1 MLGQSLDDLGKAYKS
16 LGNKTDNWKTKTI
29 NAFKSISVARKA
41 AAEEALRNSFNWG
54 EDGSDIGNANKSSI
68 EEWTDQRN
76 AGNKSGMEKAYNNA
90 SKAVR
95 EYIDVTDEA
104 KVSTDGF
111 KEHQQNLINNLGKS
125 NVAARAAAVGMKILK
140 AAMSMAIMA
149 ALQFAIQ
156 KLVEGF
162 DYLIHMQDKLNEKA
176 EEARKQYEETTEE
189 LNTQEEE
196 LSKVKAQLA
205 ALDSIENPTLADE
218 AQTEELKAQ
227 NKELEQQIA
236 YLKEK
241 QEIEEEAARK
251 AADEAWENA
260 HKSGLSN
267 SYDASGNKLKWYQQG
282 WLVDL
287 LSNIGNA
294 TKSASDV
301 NYKLTK
307 PHVDYSEI
315 DAATSAMEKLTKA
328 REEYEQIINNPR
340 LSNAEKF
347 EQLEDKKK
355 EIDDLKANL
364 VEINGHFKD
373 SSNADARDFFE
384 QINEA
389 ISGTTEQTSQSQK
402 TLKNYADTIDNLFN
416 EETDFNK
423 TNFSIFFDD
432 NGNLVADNIDVAFNG
447 ASEELKDNISTVLQ
461 QYKDGA
467 LGAEQAKQA
476 FAAALALESVKID
489 SKKVVADFQDAFG
502 GAVEGV
508 DGLINSYD
516 ELDATLKRI
525 SETYDL
531 VNGALEEQ
539 NQNGSIS
546 IETAL
551 NLAKSGANYADCLEV
566 TAQGIRVKESAT
578 KEMVEAQISATKASV
593 DQALAEA
600 EVRLA
605 LLNLAVGMQPV
616 AEATKTV
623 LGPALE
629 GAGSAAAYLASLLDS
644 ISNKNY
650 EGMFDRASIAADTA
664 KAKIQD
670 ASNSVSSALSDSIS
684 SQIIATENEI
694 ESLKNMQGMIDN
706 LNYSNYKTK
715 YSSSSSSSSS
725 KSSSSSSSSDD
736 PRLEAWNEMLAT
748 KKHQLEM
755 DQITE
760 EQYYAWLEANYKK
773 QLNNQKKYLD
783 EWRQYEEEIYK
794 WKKQKRL
801 DDWNDAVDT
810 KKHELEMGKIDEGEY
825 YEWLARNYKSYL
837 KDNLEEYR
845 KYQEEIHKFEEQQG
859 KESQDAL
866 EELIDL
872 RVDMLK
878 QEKENEKDVLKERQD
893 NVKEFYDK
901 QRDLLKEH
909 YDKIDK
915 EEERR
920 EKRKNVT
927 DIQAE
932 LLELEADDSVEAQ
945 KRRLELEEELA
956 DAKKD
961 LNDFER
967 DEELEQAEKMYD
979 DLEEMQTEY
988 YDRQIE
994 AIEDYLDDA
1003 YALRQQAIKDLQNGN
1018 AQLYQEMI
1026 EYNRQYGSTI
1036 DSDIT
1041 EKWDAAYE
1049 ALNRYNELLDD
1060 DYGIKLQNMTGNTSK
1075 HYTPADKI
1083 PESKPTTTN
1092 KKPSTTNKKSSTAT
1106 KAKSGPNVGDRV
1118 TVKKTATNFSPQSG
1132 SVKMNKSVPGG
1143 TYTVYQLKGN
1153 QVLIGVPG
1161 KGYTGWVYKSDL
1173 QGYAK
1178 GTSNAKGGLAV
1189 VNEEGL
1195 EYILGSPSKGKY
1207 QFLNNG
1213 DKVFNAKA
1221 SEFLYKWA
1229 NEPAKILGSMIKSIS
1244 ASSSIA
1250 IASPCNITVGDIN
1263 ISGNADEKTV
1273 GELRRV
1279 RKELITDILN
1289 EFKKIKK

>member
-1 MLGQSLDDLGKAYKS
+1 MLQTISNSVNVKAQLGEDNQKFIDEWNNATFENRDKLLAGASKSMQDYINTVGDGKA
-16 LGNKTDNWKTKTI
+16 TW
-29 NAFKSISVARKA
+29 
-41 AAEEALRNSFNWG
+41 E
-54 EDGSDIGNANKSSI
+54 
-68 EEWTDQRN
+68 
-76 AGNKSGMEKAYNNA
+76 
-90 SKAVR
+90 
-95 EYIDVTDEA
+95 
-104 KVSTDGF
+104 GF
-111 KEHQQNLINNLGKS
+111 IKHQQNAAEQIKATSLS
-125 NVAARAAAVGMKILK
+125 ARAAAVGMKILK

-189 LNTQEEE
+189 LNAQEEE
-196 LSKVKAQLA
+196 LSKVKSQLA
-205 ALDSIENPTLADE
+205 ALNSIENPTLADK
-218 AQTEELKAQ
+218 AQTEELKSQ
-227 NKELEQQIA
+227 NEELELQIA

-241 QEIEEEAARK
+241 QEIEEKAAKK

-260 HKSGLSN
+260 HKSGLGN
-267 SYDASGNKLKWYQQG
+267 SYDASGNKLEWYKQG
-282 WLVDL
+282 WF
-287 LSNIGNA
+287 IRMANA
-294 TKSASDV
+294 TDNPMSGQ
-301 NYKLTK
+301 TIEI
-307 PHVDYSEI
+307 PVDYSEI
-315 DAATSAMEKLTKA
+315 DAATSAMEKLSEA
-328 REEYEQIINNPR
+328 REEYEQIINNTS

-373 SSNADARDFFE
+373 STNTDAQDLFE
-384 QINEA
+384 RITEA
-389 ISGTTEQTSQSQK
+389 ISGTTEQASQSQE
-402 TLKNYADTIDNLFN
+402 TLEDYANTIDNLFN
-416 EETDFNK
+416 ESDAFNG
-423 TNFSIFFDD
+423 TNFSIFFDN
-432 NGNLVADNIDVAFNG
+432 NGNLVADNIDAAFNG
-447 ASEELKDNISTVLQ
+447 ASEELKDNISIVLQ

-467 LGAEQAKQA
+467 IGAEQAKLA

-489 SKKVVADFQDAFG
+489 SQKVVAEFQDAFG

-593 DQALAEA
+593 NQALAEA

-605 LLNLAVGMQPV
+605 FLNLAVGMQPV

-736 PRLEAWNEMLAT
+736 PRLEAWNKMLAT

-878 QEKENEKDVLKERQD
+878 REKENEKDILKERQD

-1026 EYNRQYGSTI
+1026 EYNRQYGLIQWLTHRVI
-1036 DSDIT
+1036 CVKNYT
-1041 EKWDAAYE
+1041 YMRGLPKALHQNKRVETPKW
-1049 ALNRYNELLDD
+1049 
-1060 DYGIKLQNMTGNTSK
+1060 YG
-1075 HYTPADKI
+1075 A
-1083 PESKPTTTN
+1083 
-1092 KKPSTTNKKSSTAT
+1092 
-1106 KAKSGPNVGDRV
+1106 KAERTQGWY
-1118 TVKKTATNFSPQSG
+1118 TVKP
-1132 SVKMNKSVPGG
+1132 
-1143 TYTVYQLKGN
+1143 
-1153 QVLIGVPG
+1153 
-1161 KGYTGWVYKSDL
+1161 
-1173 QGYAK
+1173 
-1178 GTSNAKGGLAV
+1178 
-1189 VNEEGL
+1189 
-1195 EYILGSPSKGKY
+1195 
-1207 QFLNNG
+1207 
-1213 DKVFNAKA
+1213 
-1221 SEFLYKWA
+1221 
-1229 NEPAKILGSMIKSIS
+1229 
-1244 ASSSIA
+1244 
-1250 IASPCNITVGDIN
+1250 
-1263 ISGNADEKTV
+1263 
-1273 GELRRV
+1273 
-1279 RKELITDILN
+1279 
-1289 EFKKIKK
+1289 

>member
-1 MLGQSLDDLGKAYKS
+1 MFGQSLDDLGKAYKS

-76 AGNKSGMEKAYNNA
+76 ASNKSGMEKAYNNA
-90 SKAVR
+90 SRAVR
-95 EYIDVTDEA
+95 EYIDVTDKA

-111 KEHQQNLINNLGKS
+111 KEHQQKLINNLGKS
-125 NVAARAAAVGMKILK
+125 NVAARAAAVGMRVLK
-140 AAMSMAIMA
+140 AAMGMAIMA
-149 ALQFAIQ
+149 VLQFAIQ
-156 KLVEGF
+156 KLVDGL

-176 EEARKQYEETTEE
+176 EEARKQYEETTGE

-196 LSKVKAQLA
+196 LSKVKSQLA
-205 ALDSIENPTLADE
+205 ALKSIENPTLADK

-227 NKELEQQIA
+227 NKELELQIA

-241 QEIEEEAARK
+241 QGVEENAAKK
-251 AADEAWENA
+251 ASDEAWENA
-260 HKSGLSN
+260 HKSGLGN
-267 SYDASGNKLKWYQQG
+267 SYDASGNKLKWYEK
-282 WLVDL
+282 LAADAVY
-287 LSNIGNA
+287 SKIGV
-294 TKSASDV
+294 KKYS
-301 NYKLTK
+301 
-307 PHVDYSEI
+307 SEI
-315 DAATSAMEKLTKA
+315 DAATSAMEKLTEA
-328 REEYEQIINNPR
+328 RTEYEQIINNTS
-340 LSNAEKF
+340 LSNEEKF
-347 EQLEDKKK
+347 KQLEDKKK

-364 VEINGHFKD
+364 VEISGHFKD
-373 SSNADARDFFE
+373 STNAEARDFFE
-384 QINEA
+384 QITDA
-389 ISGTTEQTSQSQK
+389 ISGTTEQTAQSQK
-402 TLKNYADTIDNLFN
+402 TLEDYVNTIDSLFN
-416 EETDFNK
+416 GSDAFNG
-423 TNFSIFFDD
+423 TNFSIFFDN
-432 NGNLVADNIDVAFNG
+432 NGNLVADNIDAAFNG

-706 LNYSNYKTK
+706 LNYSNYKTE
-715 YSSSSSSSSS
+715 YSSS

-1026 EYNRQYGSTI
+1026 EYNRQYGLIQWLTHRVI
-1036 DSDIT
+1036 CVKNYTYMRGLPKALHQNKRVEIP
-1041 EKWDAAYE
+1041 KW
-1049 ALNRYNELLDD
+1049 
-1060 DYGIKLQNMTGNTSK
+1060 YG
-1075 HYTPADKI
+1075 A
-1083 PESKPTTTN
+1083 
-1092 KKPSTTNKKSSTAT
+1092 
-1106 KAKSGPNVGDRV
+1106 KAERTQGWY
-1118 TVKKTATNFSPQSG
+1118 TVKP
-1132 SVKMNKSVPGG
+1132 
-1143 TYTVYQLKGN
+1143 
-1153 QVLIGVPG
+1153 
-1161 KGYTGWVYKSDL
+1161 
-1173 QGYAK
+1173 
-1178 GTSNAKGGLAV
+1178 
-1189 VNEEGL
+1189 
-1195 EYILGSPSKGKY
+1195 
-1207 QFLNNG
+1207 
-1213 DKVFNAKA
+1213 
-1221 SEFLYKWA
+1221 
-1229 NEPAKILGSMIKSIS
+1229 
-1244 ASSSIA
+1244 
-1250 IASPCNITVGDIN
+1250 
-1263 ISGNADEKTV
+1263 
-1273 GELRRV
+1273 
-1279 RKELITDILN
+1279 
-1289 EFKKIKK
+1289 

>member
-1 MLGQSLDDLGKAYKS
+1 MLQTISDSVNVKAQLGEDNQKFIDEWNNATFENRDKLLAGASKSMQDYISTVGDGKATWEGFIKYQQ
-16 LGNKTDNWKTKTI
+16 N
-29 NAFKSISVARKA
+29 
-41 AAEEALRNSFNWG
+41 AAEQ
-54 EDGSDIGNANKSSI
+54 I
-68 EEWTDQRN
+68 
-76 AGNKSGMEKAYNNA
+76 KAT
-90 SKAVR
+90 SL
-95 EYIDVTDEA
+95 
-104 KVSTDGF
+104 S
-111 KEHQQNLINNLGKS
+111 
-125 NVAARAAAVGMKILK
+125 ARAAAVGMKILK

-205 ALDSIENPTLADE
+205 ALESIENPTLADE
-218 AQTEELKAQ
+218 AQTKELQSQ

-307 PHVDYSEI
+307 PHVDYSEV

-328 REEYEQIINNPR
+328 REEYEQIINNPL

-432 NGNLVADNIDVAFNG
+432 NGNLVADNIDAAFNG

-578 KEMVEAQISATKASV
+578 KEMVEAQISATKARG

-605 LLNLAVGMQPV
+605 L
-616 AEATKTV
+616 
-623 LGPALE
+623 
-629 GAGSAAAYLASLLDS
+629 
-644 ISNKNY
+644 
-650 EGMFDRASIAADTA
+650 
-664 KAKIQD
+664 
-670 ASNSVSSALSDSIS
+670 
-684 SQIIATENEI
+684 
-694 ESLKNMQGMIDN
+694 
-706 LNYSNYKTK
+706 
-715 YSSSSSSSSS
+715 
-725 KSSSSSSSSDD
+725 
-736 PRLEAWNEMLAT
+736 
-748 KKHQLEM
+748 
-755 DQITE
+755 
-760 EQYYAWLEANYKK
+760 
-773 QLNNQKKYLD
+773 
-783 EWRQYEEEIYK
+783 
-794 WKKQKRL
+794 
-801 DDWNDAVDT
+801 
-810 KKHELEMGKIDEGEY
+810 
-825 YEWLARNYKSYL
+825 
-837 KDNLEEYR
+837 
-845 KYQEEIHKFEEQQG
+845 
-859 KESQDAL
+859 
-866 EELIDL
+866 
-872 RVDMLK
+872 
-878 QEKENEKDVLKERQD
+878 
-893 NVKEFYDK
+893 
-901 QRDLLKEH
+901 
-909 YDKIDK
+909 
-915 EEERR
+915 
-920 EKRKNVT
+920 
-927 DIQAE
+927 
-932 LLELEADDSVEAQ
+932 
-945 KRRLELEEELA
+945 
-956 DAKKD
+956 
-961 LNDFER
+961 
-967 DEELEQAEKMYD
+967 
-979 DLEEMQTEY
+979 
-988 YDRQIE
+988 
-994 AIEDYLDDA
+994 
-1003 YALRQQAIKDLQNGN
+1003 
-1018 AQLYQEMI
+1018 
-1026 EYNRQYGSTI
+1026 
-1036 DSDIT
+1036 
-1041 EKWDAAYE
+1041 
-1049 ALNRYNELLDD
+1049 
-1060 DYGIKLQNMTGNTSK
+1060 
-1075 HYTPADKI
+1075 
-1083 PESKPTTTN
+1083 
-1092 KKPSTTNKKSSTAT
+1092 
-1106 KAKSGPNVGDRV
+1106 
-1118 TVKKTATNFSPQSG
+1118 
-1132 SVKMNKSVPGG
+1132 
-1143 TYTVYQLKGN
+1143 
-1153 QVLIGVPG
+1153 
-1161 KGYTGWVYKSDL
+1161 
-1173 QGYAK
+1173 
-1178 GTSNAKGGLAV
+1178 
-1189 VNEEGL
+1189 
-1195 EYILGSPSKGKY
+1195 
-1207 QFLNNG
+1207 
-1213 DKVFNAKA
+1213 
-1221 SEFLYKWA
+1221 
-1229 NEPAKILGSMIKSIS
+1229 
-1244 ASSSIA
+1244 
-1250 IASPCNITVGDIN
+1250 
-1263 ISGNADEKTV
+1263 
-1273 GELRRV
+1273 
-1279 RKELITDILN
+1279 
-1289 EFKKIKK
+1289 

>member
-1 MLGQSLDDLGKAYKS
+1 MLGVQFTNIKTKYNDLSKNIQGNKAFDIAIEKTKNWGKATRAEFKEVYGAAKKHREEMLQTISDSVNVDTQLGGDNQKFIDEWNNATFENRDKLLAGASKS
-16 LGNKTDNWKTKTI
+16 MQDY
-29 NAFKSISVARKA
+29 ISTVGDGEATWEGFVKYQQN
-41 AAEEALRNSFNWG
+41 AAEK
-54 EDGSDIGNANKSSI
+54 I
-68 EEWTDQRN
+68 
-76 AGNKSGMEKAYNNA
+76 KAT
-90 SKAVR
+90 SL
-95 EYIDVTDEA
+95 
-104 KVSTDGF
+104 S
-111 KEHQQNLINNLGKS
+111 
-125 NVAARAAAVGMKILK
+125 ARAAAVGMKVLK
-140 AAMSMAIMA
+140 AAMSMAVMA
-149 ALQFAIQ
+149 LAELAIQ
-156 KLVEGF
+156 KLVEGL

-196 LSKVKAQLA
+196 LSKVKSQLA
-205 ALDSIENPTLADE
+205 ALESIENPTPADKE
-218 AQTEELKAQ
+218 QTKELKAQ
-227 NKELEQQIA
+227 NKELELQIA

-241 QEIEEEAARK
+241 QEIEEK
-251 AADEAWENA
+251 AAKKADDEAWENA
-260 HKSGLSN
+260 HKSDLSN
-267 SYDASGNKLKWYQQG
+267 SYDASGNKLKWYEK
-282 WLVDL
+282 LVT
-287 LSNIGNA
+287 NA
-294 TKSASDV
+294 VYSKFGIKKYS
-301 NYKLTK
+301 
-307 PHVDYSEI
+307 SEI
-315 DAATSAMEKLTKA
+315 DAATSAMEKLSEA
-328 REEYEQIINNPR
+328 RKEYEQIINNTS

-373 SSNADARDFFE
+373 STNADAQALSE
-384 QINEA
+384 KITEA
-389 ISGTTEQTSQSQK
+389 ISGITEQASQSQE
-402 TLKNYADTIDNLFN
+402 TLEDYANTIDNLFN
-416 EETDFNK
+416 ESDAFNG
-423 TNFSIFFDD
+423 TNFSIFFDN
-432 NGNLVADNIDVAFNG
+432 NGNLVADNIDAAFNG

-467 LGAEQAKQA
+467 IGAEQAKQA
-476 FAAALALESVKID
+476 FAAALALESVKLD
-489 SKKVVADFQDAFG
+489 SKEVIAEFQDAFG

-694 ESLKNMQGMIDN
+694 ESLKNMQEMIDN

-1026 EYNRQYGSTI
+1026 EYNRQYGLIQWLTHRVI
-1036 DSDIT
+1036 CVKNYTYMRGLPKALHQNKRVEIP
-1041 EKWDAAYE
+1041 KW
-1049 ALNRYNELLDD
+1049 
-1060 DYGIKLQNMTGNTSK
+1060 YG
-1075 HYTPADKI
+1075 A
-1083 PESKPTTTN
+1083 
-1092 KKPSTTNKKSSTAT
+1092 
-1106 KAKSGPNVGDRV
+1106 KAERTQGWY
-1118 TVKKTATNFSPQSG
+1118 TVKP
-1132 SVKMNKSVPGG
+1132 
-1143 TYTVYQLKGN
+1143 
-1153 QVLIGVPG
+1153 
-1161 KGYTGWVYKSDL
+1161 
-1173 QGYAK
+1173 
-1178 GTSNAKGGLAV
+1178 
-1189 VNEEGL
+1189 
-1195 EYILGSPSKGKY
+1195 
-1207 QFLNNG
+1207 
-1213 DKVFNAKA
+1213 
-1221 SEFLYKWA
+1221 
-1229 NEPAKILGSMIKSIS
+1229 
-1244 ASSSIA
+1244 
-1250 IASPCNITVGDIN
+1250 
-1263 ISGNADEKTV
+1263 
-1273 GELRRV
+1273 
-1279 RKELITDILN
+1279 
-1289 EFKKIKK
+1289 

>member
-1 MLGQSLDDLGKAYKS
+1 MVDGFNLDGVFSKGIIKATAWGSATQQEIYKVRNAAKNTRGELLSVINASTDMSSSLGKQNYNSIAK
-16 LGNKTDNWKTKTI
+16 W
-29 NAFKSISVARKA
+29 NAV
-41 AAEEALRNSFNWG
+41 G
-54 EDGSDIGNANKSSI
+54 
-68 EEWTDQRN
+68 
-76 AGNKSGMEKAYNNA
+76 KSGG
-90 SKAVR
+90 
-95 EYIDVTDEA
+95 DVSVIYDEA
-104 KVSTDGF
+104 DDSLKTYLDTCEAGKATWKGF
-111 KEHQQNLINNLGKS
+111 IKHQQGIAEQIKATSLS
-125 NVAARAAAVGMKILK
+125 ARAAAVGMKILNM
-140 AAMSMAIMA
+140 AMSMAIMA

-156 KLVEGF
+156 KLVDGL

-176 EEARKQYEETTEE
+176 EEARKQYEETTGE

-196 LSKVKAQLA
+196 LSKVKSQLA
-205 ALDSIENPTLADE
+205 ALKSIENPTLADK

-227 NKELEQQIA
+227 NKELELQIA

-241 QEIEEEAARK
+241 QGVEENAAKK

-260 HKSGLSN
+260 HKSGLGN
-267 SYDASGNKLKWYQQG
+267 SYDASGNKLKWYEK
-282 WLVDL
+282 LVADAVY
-287 LSNIGNA
+287 SKFGI
-294 TKSASDV
+294 KKYS
-301 NYKLTK
+301 
-307 PHVDYSEI
+307 SEI
-315 DAATSAMEKLTKA
+315 DAATSAMEKLTEA
-328 REEYEQIINNPR
+328 RTEYEQIINNTS
-340 LSNAEKF
+340 LSNEEKF
-347 EQLEDKKK
+347 KQLEDKKK

-364 VEINGHFKD
+364 VEISGHFKD
-373 SSNADARDFFE
+373 STSAEARDFFE
-384 QINEA
+384 QITDA
-389 ISGTTEQTSQSQK
+389 ISGTTEQTAQSQK
-402 TLKNYADTIDNLFN
+402 TLEDYVNTIDSLFN
-416 EETDFNK
+416 GSDAFNG
-423 TNFSIFFDD
+423 TNFSIFFDN
-432 NGNLVADNIDVAFNG
+432 NGNLVADNIDAAFNG

-1106 KAKSGPNVGDRV
+1106 KAKSGPKVGDRV

-1195 EYILGSPSKGKY
+1195 EYILSNPSKGKY

-1229 NEPAKILGSMIKSIS
+1229 NEPAKILGSMVKSLS
-1244 ASSSIA
+1244 ASSIA

-1289 EFKKIKK
+1289 EFKKMKK

>member
-1 MLGQSLDDLGKAYKS
+1 MVDGINFDGVFSKGIIKAASWGSATRQEIDKVRNAAKNTREELLAIINESTDMSSSLGKQNYNSIAK
-16 LGNKTDNWKTKTI
+16 W
-29 NAFKSISVARKA
+29 NAMGENGGDVA
-41 AAEEALRNSFNWG
+41 
-54 EDGSDIGNANKSSI
+54 
-68 EEWTDQRN
+68 
-76 AGNKSGMEKAYNNA
+76 
-90 SKAVR
+90 AV
-95 EYIDVTDEA
+95 YDEA
-104 KVSTDGF
+104 DDSLKKYLDTCKTGEATWDGF
-111 KEHQQNLINNLGKS
+111 VEYQQKS
-125 NVAARAAAVGMKILK
+125 ATSLKATSLSAKAAAVGMKVLK
-140 AAMSMAIMA
+140 AAMSMAVMA

-156 KLVEGF
+156 KLVDGL

-176 EEARKQYEETTEE
+176 EEARKQYEETTGE

-196 LSKVKAQLA
+196 LSKVKSQLA
-205 ALDSIENPTLADE
+205 ALKSIENPTLADK

-227 NKELEQQIA
+227 NEELELQIA

-241 QEIEEEAARK
+241 QGVEENAAKK
-251 AADEAWENA
+251 ASDEAWENA
-260 HKSGLSN
+260 HKSGLGN
-267 SYDASGNKLKWYQQG
+267 SYDASGNKLKWYEK
-282 WLVDL
+282 LAADAVY
-287 LSNIGNA
+287 SKIGV
-294 TKSASDV
+294 KKYS
-301 NYKLTK
+301 
-307 PHVDYSEI
+307 SEI
-315 DAATSAMEKLTKA
+315 DAATSAMEKLTEA
-328 REEYEQIINNPR
+328 RTEYEQIINNTS
-340 LSNAEKF
+340 LSNEEKF
-347 EQLEDKKK
+347 KQLEDKKK

-364 VEINGHFKD
+364 VEISGHFKD
-373 SSNADARDFFE
+373 STNAEARDFFE
-384 QINEA
+384 QITDA
-389 ISGTTEQTSQSQK
+389 ISGTTEQTAQSQK
-402 TLKNYADTIDNLFN
+402 TLEDYVNTIDSLFN
-416 EETDFNK
+416 GSDAFNG
-423 TNFSIFFDD
+423 TNFSIFFDN
-432 NGNLVADNIDVAFNG
+432 NGNLVADNIDAAFNG

-694 ESLKNMQGMIDN
+694 ESLKNMQGMIEIVSLD
-706 LNYSNYKTK
+706 YSNYKTK

-736 PRLEAWNEMLAT
+736 PRLEAWNEMLAA

-755 DQITE
+755 EQITE

-845 KYQEEIHKFEEQQG
+845 KYQEEIYKFEEQQG

-893 NVKEFYDK
+893 SVKEFYDK

-1026 EYNRQYGSTI
+1026 EYNRQYGLIQWLTHRVI
-1036 DSDIT
+1036 CVKNYT
-1041 EKWDAAYE
+1041 YMRGLPKALHQNKRVETPKW
-1049 ALNRYNELLDD
+1049 
-1060 DYGIKLQNMTGNTSK
+1060 YG
-1075 HYTPADKI
+1075 A
-1083 PESKPTTTN
+1083 
-1092 KKPSTTNKKSSTAT
+1092 
-1106 KAKSGPNVGDRV
+1106 KAERTQGWY
-1118 TVKKTATNFSPQSG
+1118 TVKP
-1132 SVKMNKSVPGG
+1132 
-1143 TYTVYQLKGN
+1143 
-1153 QVLIGVPG
+1153 
-1161 KGYTGWVYKSDL
+1161 
-1173 QGYAK
+1173 
-1178 GTSNAKGGLAV
+1178 
-1189 VNEEGL
+1189 
-1195 EYILGSPSKGKY
+1195 
-1207 QFLNNG
+1207 
-1213 DKVFNAKA
+1213 
-1221 SEFLYKWA
+1221 
-1229 NEPAKILGSMIKSIS
+1229 
-1244 ASSSIA
+1244 
-1250 IASPCNITVGDIN
+1250 
-1263 ISGNADEKTV
+1263 
-1273 GELRRV
+1273 
-1279 RKELITDILN
+1279 
-1289 EFKKIKK
+1289 

>member
-1 MLGQSLDDLGKAYKS
+1 MLGQSLDNLGKAYKS
-16 LGNKTDNWKTKTI
+16 LGNNTDNWKTKTI

-54 EDGSDIGNANKSSI
+54 EGGSDIGNANKSSI
-68 EEWTDQRN
+68 EEWMHQRD
-76 AGNKSGMEKAYNNA
+76 AGDESGMTKAYNNA
-90 SKAVR
+90 SRAVR

-111 KEHQQNLINNLGKS
+111 EKHQQNLINNLGKS

-149 ALQFAIQ
+149 LAELAIQ
-156 KLVEGF
+156 KLVEGL
-162 DYLIHMQDKLNEKA
+162 DYLIHMQDKLNEKV
-176 EEARKQYEETTEE
+176 EEAQKQYEETTEE

-196 LSKVKAQLA
+196 LSKVKSQLA
-205 ALDSIENPTLADE
+205 ALESIENPTLADK
-218 AQTEELKAQ
+218 AQTEELKSQ
-227 NKELEQQIA
+227 NEELELQIA

-241 QEIEEEAARK
+241 QEVEEEAAKK

-267 SYDASGNKLKWYQQG
+267 SYDASGNKLKWYEK
-282 WLVDL
+282 LVADAVY
-287 LSNIGNA
+287 SKFGI
-294 TKSASDV
+294 KKYS
-301 NYKLTK
+301 
-307 PHVDYSEI
+307 SEI
-315 DAATSAMEKLTKA
+315 DAATSAMEKLTEA
-328 REEYEQIINNPR
+328 RTEYEQIINNTS
-340 LSNAEKF
+340 LSNEEKF
-347 EQLEDKKK
+347 KQLEDKKK

-364 VEINGHFKD
+364 VEISGHFKD
-373 SSNADARDFFE
+373 STNAEARDFFE
-384 QINEA
+384 QITDA
-389 ISGTTEQTSQSQK
+389 ISGTTEQTAQSQK
-402 TLKNYADTIDNLFN
+402 TLEDYVNTIDSLFN
-416 EETDFNK
+416 GSDAFNG
-423 TNFSIFFDD
+423 TNFNIFFDN
-432 NGNLVADNIDVAFNG
+432 NGNLVADNIDAAFNG

-623 LGPALE
+623 LWPALE

-878 QEKENEKDVLKERQD
+878 REKENEKDILKERQD

-1026 EYNRQYGSTI
+1026 EYNRQYGLIQWLTHRVI
-1036 DSDIT
+1036 CVKNYT
-1041 EKWDAAYE
+1041 YMRGLPKALHQNKRVETPKW
-1049 ALNRYNELLDD
+1049 
-1060 DYGIKLQNMTGNTSK
+1060 YG
-1075 HYTPADKI
+1075 A
-1083 PESKPTTTN
+1083 
-1092 KKPSTTNKKSSTAT
+1092 
-1106 KAKSGPNVGDRV
+1106 KAERTQGWY
-1118 TVKKTATNFSPQSG
+1118 TVKP
-1132 SVKMNKSVPGG
+1132 
-1143 TYTVYQLKGN
+1143 
-1153 QVLIGVPG
+1153 
-1161 KGYTGWVYKSDL
+1161 
-1173 QGYAK
+1173 
-1178 GTSNAKGGLAV
+1178 
-1189 VNEEGL
+1189 
-1195 EYILGSPSKGKY
+1195 
-1207 QFLNNG
+1207 
-1213 DKVFNAKA
+1213 
-1221 SEFLYKWA
+1221 
-1229 NEPAKILGSMIKSIS
+1229 
-1244 ASSSIA
+1244 
-1250 IASPCNITVGDIN
+1250 
-1263 ISGNADEKTV
+1263 
-1273 GELRRV
+1273 
-1279 RKELITDILN
+1279 
-1289 EFKKIKK
+1289 